1 MVVQKDI
8 EIKKLKEEASYLKH
22 LLTEKTLELKK
33 KQEEI
38 DAGILRQSES
48 SDQSGYISQNSSY
61 YSQLERQ
68 VFGGKRIR
76 KNGSRH
82 PSTT

>member
-8 EIKKLKEEASYLKH
+8 EIKKLKEETSYLKH

-82 PSTT
+82 PSTA